1 VRKNRTASFLR
12 DLRRTFHKLAVLPIP
27 SIAAISS
34 VALGGGLEL
43 ALATTFRVCATD
55 AVLGLP
61 ETRLGIIPGAG
72 GGYRLRR
79 LVGEGRAMEM
89 VLTGRR
95 VWGWEAGRWGVVERV
110 VGCGGK
116 AGNGGIGGQGEGERG
131 GDGVIGE
138 GQEERRRRMREE
150 VLEAAVQMAREICEG
165 GPVSVGAGMRA
176 VRGGG
181 RVGGEGAKKGGIGGG
196 ETDEVVEEREYR
208 ACLERGR
215 GDRDEALRAF
225 GEKRAV
231 RFRGEG
237 GWDG

>member
-1 VRKNRTASFLR
+1 V
-12 DLRRTFHKLAVLPIP
+12 
-27 SIAAISS
+27 AAISS

-43 ALATTFRVCATD
+43 ALATTFRVCAAD
-55 AVLGLP
+55 AILGLP

-72 GGYRLRR
+72 GGCRLRR

-95 VWGWEAGRWGVVERV
+95 VRGSEAGRWGVVERV
-110 VGCGGK
+110 VGGGPGEGGG
-116 AGNGGIGGQGEGERG
+116 AGEGGGGGQGKW
-131 GDGVIGE
+131 E
-138 GQEERRRRMREE
+138 GQGEAEGKAERRRRMREE

-176 VRGGG
+176 V
-181 RVGGEGAKKGGIGGG
+181 KGGWGTGVA
-196 ETDEVVEEREYR
+196 DKVVEEREYR

-237 GWDG
+237 GWVG